1 MADDALHAGR
11 AALACG
17 AWREARAAFE
27 QALAGGEDAAAL
39 EGLAWAT
46 WWLDDIAA
54 CFELRERAYRA
65 YRSAG
70 DACGAARVALA
81 IGDDHLE
88 FRGERAIASGWFR
101 RARSL
106 LEGCEPSAE
115 HGWLLAFEGHA
126 AILRHDTAEALRLG
140 GEARELGRRLGV
152 VSLEMFALASEG
164 RALVTEGD
172 LAEGM
177 RRLDEAAAAALAGE
191 YEDLLPAGW
200 TCCYLIHACEAVC
213 DYERAAQWCREVDS
227 FSRRTHIGFVNGT
240 CRASYGS
247 VLVWHGRWAE
257 AERELLAAL
266 ESLTATRPFWRGEA
280 LVRLAQLRRRQG
292 RPAEARALYD
302 EAEWHSLARRGLVEL
317 ALDAGD
323 AAAAREGLEP
333 ILRALPAEA
342 PTLRAGPIELA
353 VRLAVLEGDV
363 AAAEAHVE
371 ELGTIAAAV
380 ATPPLQGAASLCG
393 GLVLA
398 AAGETAGAQALLED
412 AVELYAASGAPFETG
427 RARLELAAVL
437 LRLGRVDSAR
447 RELGAALR
455 RFEEI
460 GAGGEVERARA
471 ALDAL
476 ERAAAGRR
484 ASRAGG
490 LTGREVEVL
499 RLVAEGL
506 SDRAI
511 AARLVLSEHT
521 VHRHVANIYGKLGC
535 STRAAA
541 VAHASRLDL
550 L

>member
-1 MADDALHAGR
+1 MGCRPGARRSHAGR
-11 AALACG
+11 GRRRAPPSSAP
-17 AWREARAAFE
+17 WRRATSSS
-27 QALAGGEDAAAL
+27 L
-39 EGLAWAT
+39 EGLSWAT
-46 WWLDDIAA
+46 WWLDDIDA
-54 CFELRERAYRA
+54 CFALRERAYRA
-65 YRSAG
+65 YRGAA
-70 DACGAARVALA
+70 DACGAARVAIA

-106 LEGCEPSAE
+106 LDGCEPSAE

-126 AILRHDTAEALRLG
+126 AILRHDTGKALRLG
-140 GEARELGRRLGV
+140 GQARELGRRLGV

-292 RPAEARALYD
+292 RPEEARALYG

-323 AAAAREGLEP
+323 AATAREGLEP
-333 ILRALPAEA
+333 ILRGLPAEA
-342 PTLRAGPIELA
+342 PTLRAAPVELA

-363 AAAEAHVE
+363 EAAGAHVE
-371 ELGTIAAAV
+371 ELGAIAATV
-380 ATPPLQGAASLCG
+380 ATRPLQGAASLCG

-398 AAGETAGAQALLED
+398 AAERPPARRRSWRTRSSSTRRAVRPSRRAAPAWSSRRCCGAWA
-412 AVELYAASGAPFETG
+412 APTPPGGSSAPRCAAS
-427 RARLELAAVL
+427 RR
-437 LRLGRVDSAR
+437 SAR
-447 RELGAALR
+447 R
-455 RFEEI
+455 
-460 GAGGEVERARA
+460 ARP
-471 ALDAL
+471 
-476 ERAAAGRR
+476 RGPGPRSTRWRPPPPGAGRR
-484 ASRAGG
+484 TRAGSPG
-490 LTGREVEVL
+490 
-499 RLVAEGL
+499 
-506 SDRAI
+506 
-511 AARLVLSEHT
+511 ARS
-521 VHRHVANIYGKLGC
+521 RC
-535 STRAAA
+535 C
-541 VAHASRLDL
+541 ASSPRG
-550 L
+550 

>member
-1 MADDALHAGR
+1 M
-11 AALACG
+11 
-17 AWREARAAFE
+17 
-27 QALAGGEDAAAL
+27 
-39 EGLAWAT
+39 
-46 WWLDDIAA
+46 
-54 CFELRERAYRA
+54 
-65 YRSAG
+65 
-70 DACGAARVALA
+70 ALA

-88 FRGERAIASGWFR
+88 FRGERAIANGWFR
-101 RARSL
+101 RAQSL

-152 VSLEMFALASEG
+152 VGLEMFALASEG

-172 LAEGM
+172 LVEGM
-177 RRLDEAAAAALAGE
+177 RRLDEATAAALAGE

-213 DYERAAQWCREVDS
+213 DYERAAQWCRQVDS

-247 VLVWHGRWAE
+247 VLLCHGRWAE

-292 RPAEARALYD
+292 RPGEARALYE
-302 EAEWHSLARRGLVEL
+302 EARWHSLARRGLVEL
-317 ALDAGD
+317 GLDAGD
-323 AAAAREGLEP
+323 AAAAAEGLEP

-342 PTLRAGPIELA
+342 PTLRGRRSSSPCGSRSWRATSPRRRRTPRSSVRSPPRSPHPRCRAPRALRRARPRGGRRDRGRAGAAGGRRRALRRERRA
-353 VRLAVLEGDV
+353 VRD
-363 AAAEAHVE
+363 
-371 ELGTIAAAV
+371 
-380 ATPPLQGAASLCG
+380 
-393 GLVLA
+393 
-398 AAGETAGAQALLED
+398 
-412 AVELYAASGAPFETG
+412 G

-437 LRLGRVDSAR
+437 LRLGRAGD
-447 RELGAALR
+447 GAP
-455 RFEEI
+455 
-460 GAGGEVERARA
+460 RARCGPAPLRGDRRRRRGGARPHA

-476 ERAAAGRR
+476 EAAAAGRR

-499 RLVAEGL
+499 RLVADGL

-511 AARLVLSEHT
+511 ATRLVLSEHT

-541 VAHASRLDL
+541 VARASRLDL